1 LLEINFIEVEM
12 MITIYV
18 FTLLMIVAL

>member
-1 LLEINFIEVEM
+1 LEINFIEVEM